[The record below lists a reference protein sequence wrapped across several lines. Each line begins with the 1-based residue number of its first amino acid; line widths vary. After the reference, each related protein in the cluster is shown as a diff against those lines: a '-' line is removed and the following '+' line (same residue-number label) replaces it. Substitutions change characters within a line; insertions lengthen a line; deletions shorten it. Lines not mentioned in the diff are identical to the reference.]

1 MLSIKKEYEDIP
13 CVDEYLIASSMINGE
28 CNNLDDV
35 ARRFNMTRKQAAII
49 IDGRSFNRTL
59 DKIIRAKRFLGEAAL
74 LNRLIDII
82 QNGSPERCLEAIQTV
97 EYLSR
102 QWKPSKKKQQQNNI
116 RREEPTA
123 RQTEK
128 EEPIEFVV
136 DGIIEDSDGSIEY
149 VEVDD

>member
-1 MLSIKKEYEDIP
+1 MLSIKIKKEYEGIP

-49 IDGRSFNRTL
+49 IDGRSFNQTL
-59 DKIIRAKRFLGEAAL
+59 DKLIRAKRFLGEVAL

-102 QWKPSKKKQQQNNI
+102 QLKPSKNKQQQNNA
-116 RREEPTA
+116 RKDEPTMK
-123 RQTEK
+123 QNEK
-128 EEPIEFVV
+128 EEPTV
-136 DGIIEDSDGSIEY
+136 DGIISDSDESIEY